1 MTVPSTPTQYARPVP
16 CRALRDTANMCVF
29 MRRSF
34 PKARCWAPCRARR
47 GQAAPAPAA
56 HSGCGAG
63 RVPRGA
69 AAGLRGGKE
78 PTEEYVESLFPLISF
93 HKSLSLVSFSSPTGS
108 REIELIMFQILEKS
122 GITGAPSTLTRSAS
136 RRGCLD

>member
-1 MTVPSTPTQYARPVP
+1 MSVFTTRSVPEAR
-16 CRALRDTANMCVF
+16 RGAL
-29 MRRSF
+29 
-34 PKARCWAPCRARR
+34 CRARR

-69 AAGLRGGKE
+69 AGGLRGGKE
-78 PTEEYVESLFPLISF
+78 PTEEYVESRFPLISF
-93 HKSLSLVSFSSPTGS
+93 HKSLSLVSFSSPAGS

-122 GITGAPSTLTRSAS
+122 GITGAPELSAS
-136 RRGCLD
+136 WRCCLD